1 MRLETRDW
9 IHDHQAAAASGTP
22 PVSAEDVVLIA
33 DCLQPVLGDDADG
46 AAARLARRFGSL
58 SGVLGA
64 SPEALSSTP
73 GVTVDAA
80 EALRRVR
87 ALAIRLTRAEIAP
100 ASLIS
105 SWTALLAYV
114 GVALRYERR
123 EQFRV
128 LFLDTRN
135 QLIRD
140 EVLGVGTVDHAPVYP
155 REVIRR
161 ALELCASN
169 LILVHNHPGGDPTPS
184 RADIDI
190 TKQVIDAG
198 RLLKIAVHDH
208 LIVGGE
214 GVASFKSL
222 GLI

>member
-1 MRLETRDW
+1 MRLDTLAWSTTDEERPP
-9 IHDHQAAAASGTP
+9 AALSAAEQD
-22 PVSAEDVVLIA
+22 SATLLAGCLRRVDSERSNDTA
-33 DCLQPVLGDDADG
+33 DTL
-46 AAARLARRFGSL
+46 LARFGSI

-64 SPEALSSTP
+64 SYEALS
-73 GVTVDAA
+73 GAAGKDAA
-80 EALRRVR
+80 EELVLLK
-87 ALAIRLTRAEIAP
+87 ALAVRLLRAEIAP
-100 ASLIS
+100 GSLIS

-114 GVALRYERR
+114 GSELRHERR

-128 LFLDTRN
+128 IFLDNRN

-140 EVLGVGTVDHAPVYP
+140 ELLGQGTLDHAPVYP

-161 ALELCASN
+161 ALELCAAS
-169 LILVHNHPGGDPTPS
+169 LILVHNHPTGDPTPS

-190 TKQVIDAG
+190 TKQVVEAG

-208 LIVGGE
+208 LIVGRD

-222 GLI
+222 GLL

>member
-9 IHDHQAAAASGTP
+9 IHDDVEAGPPAPPPPDAEDLALIAGCLEPTLGSEAFAAAGLLAS
-22 PVSAEDVVLIA
+22 
-33 DCLQPVLGDDADG
+33 
-46 AAARLARRFGSL
+46 RFGSL
-58 SGVLGA
+58 SGVFGA
-64 SPEALSSTP
+64 STEALAAAP
-73 GVTVDAA
+73 GMTREGA
-80 EALRRVR
+80 EALRRLQ
-87 ALAIRLTRAEIAP
+87 ALAVRLARVEIRPRAV
-100 ASLIS
+100 IS

-114 GVALRYERR
+114 GVALRHERR

-128 LFLDTRN
+128 LFLDVRN
-135 QLIRD
+135 HLIRD
-140 EVLGVGTVDHAPVYP
+140 ETLAVGTVDHAPVYP

-184 RADIDI
+184 RADIDV

-208 LIVGGE
+208 LVVGRE